1 MRQEDM
7 FQTATSSQ
15 QDTHA
20 NHSVSLGSEKAQK
33 MTATSGRTSAKL
45 LHPKD
50 PLGAFSR
57 MFMGTS
63 HWDSTKCLLTWK
75 PKATPQGRLLFQLA
89 VSMPTTKETESG
101 LLHTPTA
108 KGNQWPTPRDTQRV
122 QGFRASWEQKSQTHE
137 RQALSLCRG
146 ERPAK
151 TYWQAEPRVGRVV
164 DGIPRRVDR
173 IKGLGNA
180 IVPQIAHRIGNTIKE
195 YERSTST

>member
-101 LLHTPTA
+101 L
-108 KGNQWPTPRDTQRV
+108 WPTPR
-122 QGFRASWEQKSQTHE
+122 ASEYKDSGPVGSKSHKHMKDRHYLCAEVKDQQKPTGKLNPE
-137 RQALSLCRG
+137 WVEWLMGYPEGWTEL
-146 ERPAK
+146 K
-151 TYWQAEPRVGRVV
+151 
-164 DGIPRRVDR
+164 D
-173 IKGLGNA
+173 
-180 IVPQIAHRIGNTIKE
+180 
-195 YERSTST
+195 